1 MKIRVQSQFQV
12 QAARYSM
19 EAFLR
24 SRPADPPRASP
35 FSAND

>member
-12 QAARYSM
+12 QAASYYM

-24 SRPADPPRASP
+24 SRPADPSCAGP
-35 FSAND
+35 FSGDD